1 LFLLRSKIIYTFS
14 FHCGKHIFRYGPA
27 VDLRGN
33 GPKKALQGGY
43 IPEFDPVH
51 RWFKNIHFFRASR
64 RDIILMADA
73 VPAPPEKQLLNTPS
87 EGFAVSAC
95 VRIQSGYLS
104 YAKSVFVLQGRR
116 AKNRIR
122 RLRSCPVA
130 GALLNLLDSNG
141 YYPYILK

>member
-1 LFLLRSKIIYTFS
+1 MVRPSIS
-14 FHCGKHIFRYGPA
+14 A
-27 VDLRGN
+27 GN
-33 GPKKALQGGY
+33 GPEKALQGGY

-95 VRIQSGYLS
+95 VRIRGGYLS
-104 YAKSVFVLQGRR
+104 YARSVFVLQGKREKK
-116 AKNRIR
+116 ASGGYG
-122 RLRSCPVA
+122 LSMLQARSPPVE
-130 GALLNLLDSNG
+130 SS
-141 YYPYILK
+141 